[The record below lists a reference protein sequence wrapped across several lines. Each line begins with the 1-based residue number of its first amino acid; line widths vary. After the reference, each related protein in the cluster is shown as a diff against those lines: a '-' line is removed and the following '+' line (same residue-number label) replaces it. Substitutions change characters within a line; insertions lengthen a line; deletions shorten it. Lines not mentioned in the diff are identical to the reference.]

1 MRQMQL
7 RGRGQGGL
15 AVAKNDH
22 HVIVYRILLYL
33 YACLKGGEDVGPKRL
48 DEIALAAG
56 ANERY
61 WHYILCSLLD
71 YGFIS
76 GVIRVEADNAFD
88 RVCGLDGAC
97 ITPRGIEYLTDNAF
111 MEKAKRFLKDA
122 EDIIPF
128 I

>member
-1 MRQMQL
+1 MAR
-7 RGRGQGGL
+7 
-15 AVAKNDH
+15 NDY

-33 YACLKGGEDVGPKRL
+33 YDCLKGGRDVDTGKL

-76 GVIRVEADNAFD
+76 GVTKVEADNTFD
-88 RVCGLDGAC
+88 RVYGLGNAC
-97 ITPRGIEYLTDNAF
+97 ITPRGIEYLTDNSF
-111 MEKAKRFLKDA
+111 MAKVRKFLKEA
-122 EDIIPF
+122 KDIAPF

>member
-1 MRQMQL
+1 M
-7 RGRGQGGL
+7 
-15 AVAKNDH
+15 AKNDY

-33 YACLKGGEDVGPKRL
+33 YTCLKGGEDVDPKRL

-71 YGFIS
+71 
-76 GVIRVEADNAFD
+76 
-88 RVCGLDGAC
+88 GAC
-97 ITPRGIEYLTDNAF
+97 ITPRGIEYLTDNSF
-111 MEKAKRFLKDA
+111 MAKVRKFLKEA
-122 EDIIPF
+122 KDIAPF